1 MPKRLFNPER
11 YYEYPCPF
19 IRECT
24 PPLQALTMLRDFE
37 CLNIGLL
44 SKQFIS
50 CDLWRVSK
58 LIKYVRFST
67 VLKILPTRF
76 FMLTKFLSFS
86 YCKASQ
92 AAHVAQPLL
101 KLYSSTRLCNS
112 RKYPCSSHRKGG
124 SVRQNI
130 FFKKHDT

>member
-1 MPKRLFNPER
+1 MSIVKQYIISCHIVLAEYSNSKRYHRSSYCGPVDANHSKRYHPPFFNPER
-11 YYEYPCPF
+11 YDEYPCPF
-19 IRECT
+19 YKAV
-24 PPLQALTMLRDFE
+24 PPLQALTMLRDFK

-58 LIKYVRFST
+58 LINVRFST
-67 VLKILPTRF
+67 VLKILLTRF

-92 AAHVAQPLL
+92 AAHVA
-101 KLYSSTRLCNS
+101 
-112 RKYPCSSHRKGG
+112 
-124 SVRQNI
+124 
-130 FFKKHDT
+130 